1 MAWRIFCLHWIFFP
15 ERHHI
20 FLLTQW
26 TIFSS
31 KNCKNQHAFLY
42 HFFPEIF
49 YCCNCI
55 STCYMVYWCPYI
67 FYLRISDIV
76 SSYVFTG
83 SLSICVQ
90 CSNIYLAG
98 KKNQKWNIW
107 WENRTAKTKSLL
119 ILFKEENL
127 KCSSSKMRRLQI
139 LC

>member
-83 SLSICVQ
+83 SLSIVY
-90 CSNIYLAG
+90 STAIYILRG
-98 KKNQKWNIW
+98 KKQKWNIW
-107 WENRTAKTKSLL
+107 WENRTAKTKSQL